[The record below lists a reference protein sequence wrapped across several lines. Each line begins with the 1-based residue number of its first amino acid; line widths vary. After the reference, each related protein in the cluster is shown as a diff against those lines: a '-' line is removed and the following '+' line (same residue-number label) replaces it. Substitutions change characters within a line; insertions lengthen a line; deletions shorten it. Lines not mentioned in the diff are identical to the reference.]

1 MPSGRSPHPG
11 GWSPAPRHLPGAS
24 YLDHYLPRDDCQYDQ
39 PWALGALLH
48 IDELQGA
55 NHASRFLQPDG
66 LWQHWAKGRFDAA
79 VQKKRID
86 ELSSYVDKGPDL
98 A

>member
-1 MPSGRSPHPG
+1 MAPNRTPRS
-11 GWSPAPRHLPGAS
+11 SPPTWTTTCRGTTAS
-24 YLDHYLPRDDCQYDQ
+24 TTQ

-48 IDELQGA
+48 IDELRGT
-55 NHASRFLQPDG
+55 NHAGRFLQPDG
-66 LWQHWAKGRFDAA
+66 LWQQWAKGRFDAA
-79 VQKKRID
+79 VLKKRID